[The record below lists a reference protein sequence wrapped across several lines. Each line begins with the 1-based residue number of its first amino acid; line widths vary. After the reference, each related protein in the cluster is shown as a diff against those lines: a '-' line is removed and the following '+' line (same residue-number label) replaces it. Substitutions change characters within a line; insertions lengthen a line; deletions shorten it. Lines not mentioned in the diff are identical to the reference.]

1 MRERRSLLFFSFRS
15 PPSLSLSFR
24 ERNGRRRGSRRRQ
37 QPRRRQCSCLL
48 YINIRNIWWRRG
60 RRRRP
65 RGSCCCC
72 CCCCFGT
79 GDRRRC
85 RRFNRIVIFESRCT
99 QTLRISVG
107 VDDRGA
113 FCYLRAGG
121 TERVLGSG
129 GPGPGLLRCVF
140 KQSCLSCFFFISLDL
155 SKNLSALFP
164 KPLFSPPPRAPR
176 GRRARAR
183 STMKT
188 IASHGA
194 MKITAKK
201 AATSSLLVLRCCS

>member
-1 MRERRSLLFFSFRS
+1 VTAPVGTGGGPLSLSFEEDIFFSSFCGEHFFSFLFAL
-15 PPSLSLSFR
+15 PPLSLSFR
-24 ERNGRRRGSRRRQ
+24 ERNGRRRGSRRRL

-72 CCCCFGT
+72 CCFGT

-85 RRFNRIVIFESRCT
+85 RRFNRNVLFESRCT

-107 VDDRGA
+107 VDDRCA

-121 TERVLGSG
+121 TERALGSG

-140 KQSCLSCFFFISLDL
+140 KQSCLSCFFLLTSQKTSLL
-155 SKNLSALFP
+155 FSQNLS
-164 KPLFSPPPRAPR
+164 SVPRPGHPEDAAH
-176 GRRARAR
+176 ARDR
-183 STMKT
+183 
-188 IASHGA
+188 
-194 MKITAKK
+194 
-201 AATSSLLVLRCCS
+201 L

>member
-1 MRERRSLLFFSFRS
+1 MARYECLLSFFLLFLLPFRHLFRSILRTCSTKVEDAFDAVETETVTAPVGTGGGPLSLSFEEDIFFSSFCARVAITPFLFFSLS
-15 PPSLSLSFR
+15 PLSLSFR
-24 ERNGRRRGSRRRQ
+24 ERNGRRRGSRRRL

-72 CCCCFGT
+72 CCFGT

-85 RRFNRIVIFESRCT
+85 RRFNRIVLFESRCT

-140 KQSCLSCFFFISLDL
+140 KQSCLS
-155 SKNLSALFP
+155 
-164 KPLFSPPPRAPR
+164 
-176 GRRARAR
+176 
-183 STMKT
+183 
-188 IASHGA
+188 
-194 MKITAKK
+194 
-201 AATSSLLVLRCCS
+201 